1 MKLAKHLK
9 KPITS
14 DYYPLNRPTPNQPQT
29 QYIILSRRN
38 LFKLNIP
45 TSIKTLRGAWEIQI
59 RFKKITQNHQ
69 IIKIIVEQIM
79 LQTQNT
85 ISEIIRDFHILSDLK
100 RVIQSDTSFTDI
112 CLAYDI
118 DDFISRIDDESLSPE
133 YLEQL
138 AEKYVRLLLMDTEVK
153 YLTKLYNAAVK
164 SHLDARANLII
175 DYLLSNNSNNIN
187 NNWYLN
193 SNLRRW
199 EWKREQLK
207 TKVLLR

>member
-1 MKLAKHLK
+1 
-9 KPITS
+9 
-14 DYYPLNRPTPNQPQT
+14 
-29 QYIILSRRN
+29 
-38 LFKLNIP
+38 
-45 TSIKTLRGAWEIQI
+45 
-59 RFKKITQNHQ
+59 
-69 IIKIIVEQIM
+69 M

-187 NNWYLN
+187 NN
-193 SNLRRW
+193 
-199 EWKREQLK
+199 
-207 TKVLLR
+207 